1 MLTQHKPT
9 LFNEGKLKERAS
21 ESKLQPFKLKQIFHE
36 LYKNQNTDW
45 DSMTTLSKDLKAEL
59 QKDFDLLAIELIEM
73 VEAPDTT
80 KFAFK
85 TRDGNIIEAICI
97 TGKMKNTSKTTNQ
110 NSIVSHYV
118 SPLK

>member
-21 ESKLQPFKLKQIFHE
+21 ERKLQPFKLKQIFHE

-73 VEAPDTT
+73 VEAP
-80 KFAFK
+80 KP
-85 TRDGNIIEAICI
+85 E
-97 TGKMKNTSKTTNQ
+97 METS
-110 NSIVSHYV
+110 
-118 SPLK
+118 